1 MAIQCFV
8 HFQDEKPYNVGA
20 DVLYSHYVGKD
31 RAIRGCEVNE
41 NRVVVIF
48 ETQLY
53 ERLIFE
59 PGAQPRVTYRKIIP
73 RRR

>member
-1 MAIQCFV
+1 LAIQCFV

-31 RAIRGCEVNE
+31 RAIRGFEVNE
-41 NRVVVIF
+41 NRFEVIF